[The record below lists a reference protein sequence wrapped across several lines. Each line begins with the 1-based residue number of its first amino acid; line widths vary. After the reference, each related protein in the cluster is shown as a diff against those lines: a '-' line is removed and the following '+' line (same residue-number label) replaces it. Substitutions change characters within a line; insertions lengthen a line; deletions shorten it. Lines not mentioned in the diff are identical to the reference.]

1 MLYNGHLEDRA
12 RGEAL
17 VRSLAALEQVLR
29 SFGPDRGEVTK
40 VAVATLLDGLTDAD
54 QAAEQ

>member
-1 MLYNGHLEDRA
+1 MLHNGHDTEDH

-40 VAVATLLDGLTDAD
+40 VAVATLLDGLTDVD
-54 QAAEQ
+54 QAAE